1 MTYFGNGAGE
11 VKYFRWCGADGVEA
25 EAAQEETGRNALLE
39 FTDYGAII
47 PAMRLLDLPQGV
59 LVALGL
65 GLGDGLGGVV
75 DLHLLAVELGPVE
88 AHGGDDGAVVGELQQ
103 GVTARLL
110 LSSLR
115 LHTVGATPS
124 EVLHLSRAIAE
135 VGHHFLGRGL

>member
-47 PAMRLLDLPQGV
+47 PAMRLNRT
-59 LVALGL
+59 
-65 GLGDGLGGVV
+65 
-75 DLHLLAVELGPVE
+75 ELNGKEVQVYYSTQPITKPKAKSNEDSLREIEE

-110 LSSLR
+110 L
-115 LHTVGATPS
+115 
-124 EVLHLSRAIAE
+124 
-135 VGHHFLGRGL
+135 